1 MAHYLLQVAYTAEA
15 WAAMTKNPQAR
26 TKAIESVVQR
36 LGGRVEIAYLSFGD
50 YDTVAVFDM
59 PTNVDMAALS
69 IAAAAGGGIKSVK
82 TTPLMTVE
90 EGIDAMKKAA
100 QSGYVPPQASAA
112 GV

>member
-1 MAHYLLQVAYTAEA
+1 MPHYLLQVAYTAEA

-26 TKAIESVVQR
+26 TKVIESVVQR
-36 LGGRVEIAYLSFGD
+36 LGGKLEIAYLSFGD
-50 YDTVAVFDM
+50 YDTVGIFNM

-69 IAAAAGGGIKSVK
+69 IAAAAGGGVKSVK

-90 EGIDAMKKAA
+90 EGIEAMRKAG
-100 QSGYVPPQASAA
+100 QTGYAPPQATA